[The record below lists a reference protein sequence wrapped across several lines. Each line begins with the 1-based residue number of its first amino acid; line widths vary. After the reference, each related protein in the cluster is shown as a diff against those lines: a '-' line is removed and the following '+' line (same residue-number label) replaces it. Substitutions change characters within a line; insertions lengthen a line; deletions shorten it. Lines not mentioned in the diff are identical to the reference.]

1 MSRNN
6 IKKEKE
12 IISERSDI
20 AFKSTATKNQ
30 DLIDNTIISKELSK
44 KNNSDKKSNS
54 SKKIISEK
62 SISKKLKKSEDSIYN
77 LENLENDIDFSTRQE
92 KKKSTKKKKEK
103 TLQKIIVDDI
113 ENIYISL
120 IGKFSSKLLTQTI
133 IVLTISFG
141 VNVCHWIYLF
151 LMKTK
156 LENSYCLTKL
166 NQFDNC
172 ISEEICNNY
181 EEKINL
187 FLYDDI
193 IDIHNNKLNEHQ
205 NFIIE
210 QNDIN
215 AKYKQFFV
223 SHNYNI
229 SKDKLITNI
238 DMTKHKTEKINFVII
253 LNKREKYDLFLQ
265 FFNVCLKEKTN
276 FYLILILL
284 IGGILGSFIFGLL
297 ADIYGRKKI
306 IIILLFLIT
315 LVFTFFSLLS
325 FKIINS
331 YDKYLKEFDE
341 IYFNTYEIYYEVL
354 SKLYSQEKTGIL
366 FEKYFTLFLLLLL
379 ILCACLRPL
388 GKICLAILLENSV
401 TDLSVLQ
408 NFRKYTFV
416 TTGLP
421 PIFAF
426 LIFIIVNDFI
436 ITMIILAVFFFI
448 LFLLSIFFIHESL
461 RYHYEYSQWKE
472 LTYEIKSLFNIDEN
486 FPVNF
491 KTIMDYEVFRLEEN
505 KKMNSKFIQRINSIF
520 SYVKHRIYSLNRDIR
535 RNSTFII
542 KKDEVV
548 FNPLIIYSSFAA
560 NRAFNK
566 LKYLMVIILIII
578 YCQVFFLEKELVD
591 ISFFSK
597 SDLYI
602 DKDNNYIIN
611 SNYFILALITFIS
624 NYFFYFCYR
633 ISCFKH
639 IFYTA
644 LIVVTFLMILFY
656 FLASDAD
663 DYPLDINQTGF
674 NMLQRYYK
682 TERNKKLNV
691 ILFFIYFFLNGV
703 NYFINILAIK
713 LTNTLYRCSMF
724 AINTSL
730 SLLSMAF
737 GQAINFQ
744 IQNYFFL
751 IGGLNTIGIISEFYF
766 GELKGIPNIINDLK
780 QDINRDND
788 KNKEKIKKL

>member
-1 MSRNN
+1 MSRKIN
-6 IKKEKE
+6 KE
-12 IISERSDI
+12 IISDVSDNT
-20 AFKSTATKNQ
+20 AFRSTASKNPDLSQNTLISREMTKK
-30 DLIDNTIISKELSK
+30 TGE
-44 KNNSDKKSNS
+44 KNSES
-54 SKKIISEK
+54 SKKKISEVNTP
-62 SISKKLKKSEDSIYN
+62 KKNKRSEDSIYN
-77 LENLENDIDFSTRQE
+77 LDNLENDIDFSTRQE
-92 KKKSTKKKKEK
+92 KKKSIKKKKEK
-103 TLQKIIVDDI
+103 SIQNIIIDDI

-120 IGKFSSKLLTQTI
+120 IGKSSFKLGLQTV

-141 VNVCHWIYLF
+141 VNLCHWIYLF
-151 LMKTK
+151 LTKTK
-156 LENSYCLTKL
+156 LENNFCLTKL

-172 ISEEICNNY
+172 NTEEICSGY
-181 EEKINL
+181 ESKINL
-187 FLYDDI
+187 FLYNDTL
-193 IDIHNNKLNEHQ
+193 DIHRNDLNDHQ

-210 QNDIN
+210 QDEIN
-215 AKYKQFFV
+215 TYYKNYFV
-223 SHNYNI
+223 SLNYNI
-229 SKDKLITNI
+229 SKEKLITNI
-238 DMTKHKTEKINFVII
+238 DMTKHKIEKINFVII
-253 LNKREKYDLFLQ
+253 LTKKEKYDAFLK
-265 FFNVCLKEKTN
+265 FYNICLKRQLR
-276 FYLILILL
+276 FYLILIILL
-284 IGGILGSFIFGLL
+284 GGIIGSFLFGLL
-297 ADIYGRKKI
+297 ADIWGRKKI
-306 IIILLFLIT
+306 ITFLLGIIT
-315 LVFTFFSLLS
+315 LSFSFFTALS
-325 FKIINS
+325 CVINDK
-331 YDKYLKEFDE
+331 YDYYLKEYE
-341 IYFNTYEIYYEVL
+341 QKYNTSNIHYKVL
-354 SKLYSQEKTGIL
+354 SQLYSQEKTGAF
-366 FEKYFTLFLLLLL
+366 FEKYFTLYFLLLL
-379 ILCACLRPL
+379 IICFCLRPL

-401 TDLSVLQ
+401 TDLAVLQ

-421 PIFAF
+421 PILAF
-426 LIFIIVNDFI
+426 FIYVMVNNI
-436 ITMIILAVFFFI
+436 ITTFFILTSFFFI
-448 LFLLSIFFIHESL
+448 LFLLSIFCIHESL

-472 LTYEIKSLFNIDEN
+472 LTIEINSLFKIDQD
-486 FPVNF
+486 FSVNF
-491 KTIMDYEVFRLEEN
+491 KNKMEYEAFRLEEYR
-505 KKMNSKFIQRINSIF
+505 KMNSKFIQRINSIF

-542 KKDEVV
+542 KKEEVE

-578 YCQVFFLEKELVD
+578 YCQVFFIEKELVD
-591 ISFFSK
+591 FSFFSK

-611 SNYFILALITFIS
+611 SNYFILALLTFAS

-639 IFYTA
+639 IFYTS
-644 LIVVTFLMILFY
+644 LVIVTILMILFY
-656 FLASDAD
+656 YLTGDSD

-674 NMLQRYYK
+674 NMLEQYYK
-682 TERNKKLNV
+682 IERNRKLNI

-703 NYFINILAIK
+703 NFFINILAIK

-751 IGGLNTIGIISEFYF
+751 IGGLNTIGIVSEFYF

-780 QDINRDND
+780 QNVNEEND